1 MKKQVENLRDVG
13 IIEPSTSEWASN
25 VRMVKKKDGSWRMCV
40 DYRDLNA
47 KTKLRDPYLLP
58 RIDAMLDNLAGTK
71 MFSCLDLIWGY
82 HQVPLTKE
90 ASLRTAFITP
100 QMSPSHW
107 QYIYMPFG
115 LQDAPATFQRL
126 VDNMLAGIQ
135 YDYAMAYIDDI
146 IVKGEDVVSSLT
158 HLREVFRRIRTAGL
172 KLKPS
177 KCELFRTEITYLGHI
192 ISAEGMR
199 TDPKKIQAI
208 QDWPI
213 PVYLTDVRGFIGL
226 CSYYRKFIA
235 RFGDLI
241 KPLSALTMKTSDK
254 TWREIHT
261 ESFDTLKQALTS
273 APLLAFPKHGCV
285 YILDTDASTWAI
297 GAVLS
302 QLQPNE
308 NGEMEERPIAYGSR
322 LLLPRELTIPN
333 VV

>member
-1 MKKQVENLRDVG
+1 
-13 IIEPSTSEWASN
+13 
-25 VRMVKKKDGSWRMCV
+25 MCV

-115 LQDAPATFQRL
+115 LRDAPATFQRL

-146 IVKGEDVVSSLT
+146 IVKGEDVGSSLT

-177 KCELFRTEITYLGHI
+177 KCELFRREITYLGHI
-192 ISAEGMR
+192 ISAEECAQTQKRYKRYR
-199 TDPKKIQAI
+199 TGR
-208 QDWPI
+208 
-213 PVYLTDVRGFIGL
+213 YLFT
-226 CSYYRKFIA
+226 
-235 RFGDLI
+235 
-241 KPLSALTMKTSDK
+241 
-254 TWREIHT
+254 
-261 ESFDTLKQALTS
+261 
-273 APLLAFPKHGCV
+273 
-285 YILDTDASTWAI
+285 
-297 GAVLS
+297 
-302 QLQPNE
+302 
-308 NGEMEERPIAYGSR
+308 
-322 LLLPRELTIPN
+322 
-333 VV
+333 